1 MKKLD
6 LGENDFDDEVAIDF
20 DDALANNTALNT
32 LTRWYGFS
40 DRIWNA
46 LSVSLDKSSIEKTY
60 TSSAQTKF
68 LNFSWV
74 LSSWSFFRFSMS
86 LSSMIFCQ
94 QSWWNDRCDWSA
106 GTEAFRYLP
115 ESWAGCLWRCLESG
129 AQKKG
134 LHCRVEEVLRGFP
147 MRYRCSENVS
157 GEQTFSEWWTL
168 RKLG

>member
-68 LNFSWV
+68 LNYSWV
-74 LSSWSFFRFSMS
+74 LSS
-86 LSSMIFCQ
+86 
-94 QSWWNDRCDWSA
+94 
-106 GTEAFRYLP
+106 
-115 ESWAGCLWRCLESG
+115 
-129 AQKKG
+129 
-134 LHCRVEEVLRGFP
+134 
-147 MRYRCSENVS
+147 
-157 GEQTFSEWWTL
+157 
-168 RKLG
+168 